1 MSLKIPRW
9 TYEAG
14 AILITLFLLY
24 VMGERL
30 VQANGLALQSG
41 NPVFGDFIAFWAAG
55 KLALSGHA
63 ELVHHVPNIQAIQW
77 EAVPG
82 MTRVA
87 GWNSPP
93 QFLLIACALGLFSYP
108 VAAFIWLIGTGAL
121 FLYAA
126 SKFLP
131 DRRALLFAITLPAFI
146 YHIGSIQ
153 TGLWVAGMS
162 GLALYY
168 LDAKPMRAGALIA
181 MLAIKPHLAVLWPIY
196 LALTG
201 RWRAFMAAAVASLLF
216 ALAAALA
223 FGWESFPRFIA
234 NLDHTSTLISN
245 MRVSKATFGSLFA
258 NLIAI
263 GVPQATAMIVHV
275 ISALLAFGAA
285 IFIWRRGDAATQGAA
300 LCATTLLLSPYLFYY
315 DHTLLAIGA
324 AVLISGSGGRPRDAF
339 ETIAVIFAWAAG
351 LSLAI
356 GVHQPVPLCPLAAW
370 LVLAAAL
377 RRSLE
382 SSARGAEHPMRKSP
396 AQAKST
402 QSSSPAAA

>member
-9 TYEAG
+9 VYEAG
-14 AILITLFLLY
+14 AILVTLFLFY

-30 VQANGLALQSG
+30 LKANGLALQSG

-55 KLALSGHA
+55 RAVLAGHA
-63 ELVHHVPNIQAIQW
+63 DMVHNIPTIQAIQW
-77 EAVPG
+77 DAVPG

-93 QFLLIACALGLFSYP
+93 QFLLIATVLGLFSFP
-108 VAAFIWLIGTGAL
+108 IAALIWLFGTGAL

-131 DRRALLFAITLPAFI
+131 DRRALLFAITVPAAI

-168 LDAKPMRAGALIA
+168 LDKKPIRAGAFIA

-201 RWRAFMAAAVASLLF
+201 RWRAFMAAAIASILF
-216 ALAAALA
+216 ALAAVAA
-223 FGWESFPRFIA
+223 FGWESFPRFLA

-245 MRVSKATFGSLFA
+245 MRVNKATFGSLYA
-258 NLIAI
+258 NLIAV
-263 GVPQATAMIVHV
+263 GVPQATAMIAHA
-275 ISALLAFGAA
+275 ISALLAFGAGV
-285 IFIWRRGDAATQGAA
+285 FIWRRGDAAAQGAA
-300 LCATTLLLSPYLFYY
+300 FCAVALLLSPYLFYY
-315 DHTLLAIGA
+315 DYTLLAIGA
-324 AVLISGSGGRPRDAF
+324 AVLISSEGRPRGAF

-356 GVHQPVPLCPLAAW
+356 GVYQPVPLCPLAAW
-370 LVLAAAL
+370 LVLGAAL

-382 SSARGAEHPMRKSP
+382 SSARGAAHPTRKSP
-396 AQAKST
+396 DPARSE
-402 QSSSPAAA
+402 QSSSPATA

>member
-9 TYEAG
+9 AYELG
-14 AILITLFLLY
+14 AILVTIFLFY

-30 VQANGLALQSG
+30 MRANGLALQSG

-55 KLALSGHA
+55 KLALSGHP
-63 ELVHHVPNIQAIQW
+63 ELVHHVPTIQAIQW

-93 QFLLIACALGLFSYP
+93 QFLLIACVLALFSYP
-108 VAAFIWLIGTGAL
+108 VAALIWLIGTFAL

-126 SKFLP
+126 SKFLH
-131 DRRALLFAITLPAFI
+131 DKRALLFALTVPAAI

-168 LDAKPMRAGALIA
+168 LDKKPIRAGAFIA
-181 MLAIKPHLAVLWPIY
+181 MMAIKPHLAVFWPIY

-201 RWRAFMAAAVASLLF
+201 RWRAFGAAAAASLLF
-216 ALAAALA
+216 AGAAALA
-223 FGWESFPRFIA
+223 FGWEVFPRFLA
-234 NLDHTSTLISN
+234 NLDHTSSLISD

-258 NLIAI
+258 NLIAM
-263 GVPQATAMIVHV
+263 GVPQLTAMIVHA
-275 ISALLAFGAA
+275 ISAVLAFAA
-285 IFIWRRGDAATQGAA
+285 AVFVWRRGDAAAQGAA
-300 LCATTLLLSPYLFYY
+300 LCAATLLASPYLFYY
-315 DHTLLAIGA
+315 DYTLLAMGG
-324 AVLISGSGGRPRDAF
+324 AVLVWGGRPRDWF
-339 ETIAVIFAWAAG
+339 ETLALVFAWGAG

-356 GVHQPVPLCPLAAW
+356 GVYQPVPLCPFSAW
-370 LVLAAAL
+370 LLLIASLKRAL
-377 RRSLE
+377 
-382 SSARGAEHPMRKSP
+382 SSAPGAAHPSRKSP
-396 AQAKST
+396 GQPRSD
-402 QSSSPAAA
+402 QSSLPATA

>member
-9 TYEAG
+9 VYELA
-14 AILITLFLLY
+14 AILVTLFLFY
-24 VMGERL
+24 AMGERL
-30 VQANGLALQSG
+30 MRANGLALQSG

-55 KLALSGHA
+55 KLALAGHA
-63 ELVHHVPNIQAIQW
+63 DMVHHVPTIQAIQW
-77 EAVPG
+77 DAVPG

-93 QFLLIACALGLFSYP
+93 QFLLIACVLGLFSYP
-108 VAAFIWLIGTGAL
+108 VAAFIWLIGAGAL

-131 DRRALLFAITLPAFI
+131 DRRALLFAITVPAAI

-168 LDAKPMRAGALIA
+168 LDAKPIRAGAFIA

-201 RWRAFMAAAVASLLF
+201 RWRAFMAAAIASLLF

-245 MRVSKATFGSLFA
+245 MRVAKATFGSLFA

-263 GVPQATAMIVHV
+263 GAPQANAMIVHV
-275 ISALLAFGAA
+275 VSAALAFGAA
-285 IFIWRRGDAATQGAA
+285 IFVWRRGDAAAQGAA
-300 LCATTLLLSPYLFYY
+300 LCAATMLLSPYLFYY

-324 AVLISGSGGRPRDAF
+324 AVLIHGSNGRPRGAF

-356 GVHQPVPLCPLAAW
+356 GVYQPVPLCPLAAW
-370 LVLAAAL
+370 LVLIAAL
-377 RRSLE
+377 ARVQPEWKPASRPE
-382 SSARGAEHPMRKSP
+382 RNPIKNRGASP
-396 AQAKST
+396 
-402 QSSSPAAA
+402 PIPG